1 MQHTLDVPERAP
13 VLRIAVRDISRN
25 KPGSAEI
32 PVWAILNPHQRRRL
46 EIPVLVEDGKRKKK
60 SPHAP

>member
-1 MQHTLDVPERAP
+1 MQQTLDVPERAA

-25 KPGSAEI
+25 KLGFVEI

-46 EIPVLVEDGKRKKK
+46 EIPVRVEDGKRKKK